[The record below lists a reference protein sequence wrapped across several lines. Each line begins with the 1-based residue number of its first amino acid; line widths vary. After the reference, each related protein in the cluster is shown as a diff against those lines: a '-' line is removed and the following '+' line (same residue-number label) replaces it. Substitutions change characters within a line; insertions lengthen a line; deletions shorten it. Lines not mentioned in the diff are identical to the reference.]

1 MTDRAAAPG
10 FWTVVW
16 LLLGAA
22 RKRAAGRR
30 RRAGALLR
38 KRGSLFGRL
47 PAFLGTMLG
56 VGFGILLHV
65 LAASDLAIAVSTAET
80 VQAEANGRVVVE
92 DWFVKRISFYEANAA
107 KTPGSRDRIT
117 IVENRD
123 IATEAG
129 RLASQRKGDKAA
141 IAARLAAAVH
151 SDPAALLSDETL
163 RRQPGT
169 LPDIVALII
178 VAGWCLMMLCQG
190 DGLEIDPL
198 RSRNPMWEWLFSH
211 PVRPGAVFLAEMI
224 APIVTNPV
232 YLTAPAFPGML
243 YGIAYGWL
251 GGVAAAAL
259 VGIPLAVALGCMH
272 KAIEISVMLRLSPRL
287 RGGVLGLMGW
297 FAFASMLGLFFMA
310 TTVQAVA
317 TTVARWLLPLAD
329 WPWPPT
335 RLLLGETSSG
345 QLVFWAGLSLCWLL
359 AASLIAAAIALSV
372 AATRRGLTYRS
383 QSAAA
388 PARVATAVPFGR
400 NPLYRKEMLWFRRD
414 ASALVQ
420 AVLIPLSLAALQVFN
435 LRGVISNAT
444 GDWNAICGAAIV
456 FGTYFLSVLGPKSL
470 ASEGQALWIAQT
482 WPYGLEGLLKA
493 KAKLWAEIA
502 SVIVGLVLLYA
513 AFRFPSDLAGIL
525 FVAIAWHVFAR
536 SLADKTVTLAT
547 VTSSSGETERP
558 SAGLRWAAMLGTLSF
573 ATGVL
578 TRQWGFAIAGV
589 VYSQLTAA
597 AMWQNFRHRLPF
609 LMDPWSATLP
619 PPPTLLH
626 AMVAISAMIEA
637 VSVLSGL
644 FLSTGG
650 GRVNV
655 SVTAIIYGLCAI
667 VTAIGV
673 SKFLAGRGV
682 ALRDIWLWSHGDE
695 EPRPLRKLDLTGR
708 LRVVLLIATGAALGA
723 MLGLTAHLY
732 TMVLHWWPDLAQA
745 LDAGRSRLDAMQG
758 GRWAMLTMAVAFA
771 PFAEEF
777 LFRGLLYRAL
787 DREWGGW
794 RAVVGAGAFFAI
806 YHPVLSWAPVAAL
819 GMLNAM
825 LFKRSGRLAPAVA
838 AHMVYNAVVLAF

>member
-1 MTDRAAAPG
+1 MTDPAAVPR
-10 FWTVVW
+10 FWTVVL

-30 RRAGALLR
+30 RRTRALLQ
-38 KRGSLFGRL
+38 KRGAMLAGLS
-47 PAFLGTMLG
+47 PVLGGAIG
-56 VGFGILLHV
+56 VGVAILLHV
-65 LAASDLAIAVSTAET
+65 LAATDLVTAVRTAEN

-92 DWFVKRISFYEANAA
+92 DWFAKRISFHEADAA
-107 KTPGSRDRIT
+107 RLSGSHDRT
-117 IVENRD
+117 RTAVDGD
-123 IATEAG
+123 IAVEAA
-129 RLASQRKGDKAA
+129 RLARQRHGDQAA
-141 IAARLAAAVH
+141 IAAQLRTTVWN
-151 SDPAALLSDETL
+151 DPKALLSEEAL
-163 RRQPGT
+163 WREPGA
-169 LPDIVALII
+169 LPDLIALII
-178 VAGWCLMMLCQG
+178 VAGWSLMMLCQG

-224 APIVTNPV
+224 APIVANPL
-232 YLTAPAFPGML
+232 YLTAPVFPGVL
-243 YGIAYGWL
+243 YGIAYGWP
-251 GGVAAAAL
+251 GGIAAAVL
-259 VGIPLAVALGCMH
+259 VGIPLAVALACMH
-272 KAIEISVMLRLSPRL
+272 KAIEISVMLRLSPRT
-287 RGGVLGLMGW
+287 RGAVLGLMGW
-297 FAFASMLGLFFMA
+297 FAFAWMMGLFFMA
-310 TTVQAVA
+310 SSVQAIA
-317 TTVARWLLPLAD
+317 TAVARWLLPTSD

-335 RLLLGETSSG
+335 RLLLGQTSSG
-345 QLVFWAGLSLCWLL
+345 QFVFWLGFLPCSLLSAL
-359 AASLIAAAIALSV
+359 LIAAAIALSV

-383 QSAAA
+383 ETAAK

-420 AVLIPLSLAALQVFN
+420 AVLIPLSLAAVQVFN
-435 LRGVISNAT
+435 LRGVIANAS
-444 GDWNAICGAAIV
+444 GDWNAICGAAII

-482 WPYGLEGLLKA
+482 WPRGLESLLKA

-502 SVIVGLVLLYA
+502 SVIVGLILLYV
-513 AFRFPSDLAGIL
+513 AFRFPSDLGGIL
-525 FVAIAWHVFAR
+525 FVFIAWHVFAR

-558 SAGLRWAAMLGTLSF
+558 PAGLRWAAMLGTLSF

-589 VYSQLTAA
+589 VYSLLTAA

-626 AMVAISAMIEA
+626 AMVAISTMIEA
-637 VSVLSGL
+637 ISVLSGL
-644 FLSTGG
+644 VLATGG
-650 GRVNV
+650 RGVIV
-655 SVTAIIYGLCAI
+655 SMTAIIYGLCAI
-667 VTAIGV
+667 LTAIGV
-673 SKFLAGRGV
+673 SNFLAGRGV
-682 ALRDIWLWSHGDE
+682 AQRDIWLWDRADRR
-695 EPRPLRKLDLTGR
+695 PRPLLELDLAGK
-708 LRVVLLIATGAALGA
+708 VHVGLLIGAGAALGA
-723 MLGLTAHLY
+723 VLGLAAHLY
-732 TMVLHWWPDLAQA
+732 LAVLHWWPDLAQV
-745 LDAGRSRLDAMQG
+745 LDAGRSRLPSIPG
-758 GRWAMLTMAVAFA
+758 ERWALFTMAVAFA

-819 GMLNAM
+819 GVMNA
-825 LFKRSGRLAPAVA
+825 LIFKHSGRLAPAVA
-838 AHMVYNAVVLAF
+838 THMAYNAIVLAF